1 MLSLAGPIVVSLFST
16 AAHLLLQLLS
26 YPCDQVV
33 NTFEEL
39 IRLLQ
44 ISTVQA
50 SEWHLVRD
58 GGQALVFYDAFFYT
72 CFDTHRSLSTW
83 LIQVHTSK
91 SDLCLIKML
100 SKASM
105 SIQVFQKYHLK

>member
-58 GGQALVFYDAFFYT
+58 GGQALVFYDAFFILVLT
-72 CFDTHRSLSTW
+72 HIDLVHMADTSTY
-83 LIQVHTSK
+83 K
-91 SDLCLIKML
+91 
-100 SKASM
+100 
-105 SIQVFQKYHLK
+105 QK